1 MTNIILLGPPGAGK
15 GTQAKH
21 LAESLGLV
29 QISTGD
35 ILRGEVEKD
44 SEVGRQVKDI
54 MASGKFPSDDLIME
68 ILEKRLQNQDCSRG
82 VILDG
87 VPRTLNQ
94 AEAVDSLFKKL
105 GRHLDYVIEL
115 SVDDEKLI
123 KRLASRFTCKAC
135 GESYNE
141 ETKPLKAVGICDV
154 CGGQEFVRRP
164 DDKAEVVKTRLDVYH
179 EQTRP
184 LISYYSKSN
193 RLVVVDGMQDIES
206 VRNSLEII
214 LRKTGS

>member
-15 GTQAKH
+15 GTQARH
-21 LAESLGLV
+21 LADSLGLV

-35 ILRGEVEKD
+35 ILRGEIEKD

-68 ILEKRLQNQDCSRG
+68 ILERRLQEPDCSRG

-94 AEAVDSLFKKL
+94 AEAVDALFKRL
-105 GRHLDYVIEL
+105 GRHIDYVIEL

-123 KRLASRFTCKAC
+123 KRLSSRFTCKTC

-141 ETKPLKAVGICDV
+141 ETKPLKVVDICDV
-154 CGGQEFVRRP
+154 CGGHEFVRRP

-179 EQTRP
+179 DQTRP
-184 LISYYSKSN
+184 LIAFYAQSN

-206 VRNSLEII
+206 VRNSLEMI